1 MTGLEIGLAVG
12 LGVAVVAAFGALIW
26 GYNWGSNDEHEYTQ
40 RYKAERDNLGKRLD
54 AVKQSQEAGRQ
65 LRKDM
70 ARLRQEKEKA
80 RLQPTAPYPTLP
92 PLDGCKVCGA
102 GAYTYRWGQ
111 CLATWC
117 SVNNKEITWAT
128 VEWQKYDH
136 NYDVGWFPVCAHHAS
151 VLDRHGTVTRETQK
165 PAPPRYPHRTGGT
178 PPMPGSPPVPGTRC
192 AAHPSSIATT
202 HIWGYRATYTSLRIF
217 QSAPYSGGGSGELLP
232 VCEVAKRAFD
242 REGYVVLSAEGYY
255 REC

>member
-111 CLATWC
+111 CTFTFY
-117 SVNNKEITWAT
+117 SESNEETTRAT
-128 VEWQKYDH
+128 VDWRKYDS
-136 NYDVGWFPVCAHHAS
+136 NYDVGWFPVCAHHAR
-151 VLDRHGTVTRETQK
+151 VLDKYGTVGTCRLG
-165 PAPPRYPHRTGGT
+165 HRQTGG
-178 PPMPGSPPVPGTRC
+178 
-192 AAHPSSIATT
+192 H
-202 HIWGYRATYTSLRIF
+202 
-217 QSAPYSGGGSGELLP
+217 
-232 VCEVAKRAFD
+232 
-242 REGYVVLSAEGYY
+242 Y